1 MFKIF
6 HGYGL
11 VEAYHKWKKAHRVED
26 KTISRAIRLVIAVAV
41 CLTIWCLPV
50 ENWIDGM
57 TIIQKRTLAIF
68 VFAILMWLFE
78 AVAAWTT
85 SVMVVVLLLF
95 TTSNSSLVFFYN
107 GVDAETMK
115 MYSDLPANA
124 KTLLTTGYVDVAPAE
139 KPSSKL
145 LDGYKNELK
154 AVCDS
159 LASETAVKDGLEE
172 TKLDLEKKIED
183 AQKPYDD
190 SLAKYNEYTNH
201 IKSKEAIA
209 YLSTA
214 DSASVARLDSLVKVV
229 NANAKLA
236 KAKTI
241 DPSNAGG
248 YKELICDAEVDN
260 ILTPYTVELL
270 DTKTL
275 EALTKKDDKTKKS
288 PIQVIPAADVCQIK
302 ALGPQT
308 NYKSILACFADP
320 IIMLFIGGFILAI
333 AASKT
338 GLDLYLARVM
348 LKPFGKNP
356 KYVLLGFLMV
366 TGVFS
371 MFLSNTATAAMML
384 TFLGPVLKAL
394 PADGK
399 GKTALALAIP
409 IAANIGG
416 MGTPIGT
423 PPNAIALK
431 YMSEIGIN
439 VGFGQWMAFMIPF
452 TLLLLFISWV
462 MLIKLFPFKAK
473 TIELNIEGEL
483 KKDWRS
489 IVVYITFICTVLLWV
504 LDKATGV
511 NANVVAM
518 LPVGVFAI
526 IGVLTKRDLE
536 EISWSVLWMV
546 AGGFALGVALK
557 ETGLADTLIAAV
569 PFANWPAILIVV
581 GSGLICYLMAN
592 FISHTATANL
602 LVPIL
607 ASVGASA
614 AVATN
619 LAGLGGVSTLLVGV
633 AIGSSL
639 GMVLPIS
646 TPPNA
651 IAASTGMIDQKDMVK
666 TGLIMGIVGLV
677 LGYVMLIVL
686 GSAGFFN

>member
-6 HGYGL
+6 PGYSL
-11 VEAYHKWKKAHRVED
+11 VESYHKWKKAHRVED
-26 KTISRAIRLVIAVAV
+26 KTVSRAIRLAIAIIVA
-41 CLTIWCLPV
+41 LAIWCLPV
-50 ENWIDGM
+50 ENWIPGM

-95 TTSNSSLVFFYN
+95 TTSNSSLVFFNNGIDTEVLKTYN
-107 GVDAETMK
+107 SLTP
-115 MYSDLPANA
+115 SA
-124 KTLLTTGYVDVAPAE
+124 KTIVEDQVAHAPVIEVLKDSASTEELKKAIALVNAQVNYDNVAVVMPSIPEDVNALVT
-139 KPSSKL
+139 PSNVKL
-145 LDGYKNELK
+145 LD
-154 AVCDS
+154 
-159 LASETAVKDGLEE
+159 
-172 TKLDLEKKIED
+172 
-183 AQKPYDD
+183 
-190 SLAKYNEYTNH
+190 
-201 IKSKEAIA
+201 SK
-209 YLSTA
+209 T
-214 DSASVARLDSLVKVV
+214 VA
-229 NANAKLA
+229 
-236 KAKTI
+236 
-241 DPSNAGG
+241 
-248 YKELICDAEVDN
+248 C
-260 ILTPYTVELL
+260 LTPA
-270 DTKTL
+270 TL
-275 EALTKKDDKTKKS
+275 EQMT
-288 PIQVIPAADVCQIK
+288 PQNVGEIK
-302 ALGPQT
+302 ALGKQT
-308 NYKSILACFADP
+308 GYKSLLACFADP

-366 TGVFS
+366 TGIFS

-431 YMSEIGIN
+431 YMNEIGIN
-439 VGFGQWMAFMIPF
+439 IGFGQWMAFMIPF
-452 TLLLLFISWV
+452 TLLLLFIAWF
-462 MLIKLFPFKAK
+462 MLVKLFPFKAK
-473 TIELNIEGEL
+473 EITLNIEGEL

-489 IVVYITFICTVLLWV
+489 IVVYITFGVTVLLWV

-518 LPVGVFAI
+518 LPVGVCAI

-546 AGGFALGVALK
+546 AGGFALGVALQ
-557 ETGLADTLIAAV
+557 ETGLAQTLINV
-569 PFANWPAILIVV
+569 IPFETWPPIVMVV
-581 GSGLICYLMAN
+581 GSGLICYAMAN

-607 ASVGASA
+607 AAVGASA

-619 LAGLGGVSTLLVGV
+619 LAPLGGVSTLLVGV

-651 IAASTGMIDQKDMVK
+651 IAASTGMIEQKDMVK
-666 TGLIMGIVGLV
+666 TGLIMGVVGLV
-677 LGYVMLIVL
+677 LGYAMLIVL
-686 GSAGFFN
+686 GSAGMF

>member
-6 HGYGL
+6 PGYSL
-11 VEAYHKWKKAHRVED
+11 VESYHKWKKAHRVED
-26 KTISRAIRLVIAVAV
+26 KTVSRAIRLAIAIIVALAV
-41 CLTIWCLPV
+41 WCLPV
-50 ENWIDGM
+50 ETWIPGM

-68 VFAILMWLFE
+68 LFAIMMWLFE

-95 TTSNSSLVFFYN
+95 TTSNSSLVFFNNGIDTEVLKTYN
-107 GVDAETMK
+107 SLTP
-115 MYSDLPANA
+115 SA
-124 KTLLTTGYVDVAPAE
+124 KTIVEDQVAYAPVIEVLKDSASTEELKKAIALVNAQVNYDSVAVVMPSIPEDVNALVT
-139 KPSSKL
+139 PSNVKL
-145 LDGYKNELK
+145 LD
-154 AVCDS
+154 
-159 LASETAVKDGLEE
+159 
-172 TKLDLEKKIED
+172 
-183 AQKPYDD
+183 
-190 SLAKYNEYTNH
+190 
-201 IKSKEAIA
+201 SK
-209 YLSTA
+209 T
-214 DSASVARLDSLVKVV
+214 VA
-229 NANAKLA
+229 
-236 KAKTI
+236 
-241 DPSNAGG
+241 
-248 YKELICDAEVDN
+248 C
-260 ILTPYTVELL
+260 LTPA
-270 DTKTL
+270 TL
-275 EALTKKDDKTKKS
+275 EQMT
-288 PIQVIPAADVCQIK
+288 PQNVGEIK
-302 ALGPQT
+302 ALGKQT
-308 NYKSILACFADP
+308 GYKSLLACFADP

-356 KYVLLGFLMV
+356 KWVLLGFLMV
-366 TGVFS
+366 TGIFS

-431 YMSEIGIN
+431 YMNEIGIN
-439 VGFGQWMAFMIPF
+439 IGFGQWMAFMIPF
-452 TLLLLFISWV
+452 TILLLVIAWV
-462 MLIKLFPFKAK
+462 MLLKLFPFKAK
-473 TIELNIEGEL
+473 EITLNIEGEL

-489 IVVYITFICTVLLWV
+489 IVVYITFAVTVLLWV

-518 LPVGVFAI
+518 LPVGVCAI

-546 AGGFALGVALK
+546 AGGFALGVALQ
-557 ETGLADTLIAAV
+557 ETGLAQTLINV
-569 PFANWPAILIVV
+569 IPFGDWPAVVMVV
-581 GSGLICYLMAN
+581 GSGLICYAMAN

-607 ASVGASA
+607 AAVGASA

-619 LAGLGGVSTLLVGV
+619 LAPLGGVSTLLVGV

-651 IAASTGMIDQKDMVK
+651 IAASTGMIEQKDMVK
-666 TGLIMGIVGLV
+666 TGLIMGVVGLV
-677 LGYVMLIVL
+677 LGYGMLIVL
-686 GSAGFFN
+686 GSAGMF

>member
-6 HGYGL
+6 PGYSL
-11 VEAYHKWKKAHRVED
+11 VESYHKWKKAHRVED
-26 KTISRAIRLVIAVAV
+26 KTVSRAIRLAIAIIVALAV
-41 CLTIWCLPV
+41 WCLPV
-50 ENWIDGM
+50 ETWIPGL

-68 VFAILMWLFE
+68 LFAIMMWLFE

-95 TTSNSSLVFFYN
+95 TTSNSSLVFFNNGIDTEVLKTYN
-107 GVDAETMK
+107 SLTP
-115 MYSDLPANA
+115 SA
-124 KTLLTTGYVDVAPAE
+124 KTIVEDQVAYAPVIEVLKDSASTEELKKAIALVNAQVNYDSVAVVMPSIPEDVNALVT
-139 KPSSKL
+139 PSNVKL
-145 LDGYKNELK
+145 LD
-154 AVCDS
+154 
-159 LASETAVKDGLEE
+159 
-172 TKLDLEKKIED
+172 
-183 AQKPYDD
+183 
-190 SLAKYNEYTNH
+190 
-201 IKSKEAIA
+201 SK
-209 YLSTA
+209 T
-214 DSASVARLDSLVKVV
+214 VA
-229 NANAKLA
+229 
-236 KAKTI
+236 
-241 DPSNAGG
+241 
-248 YKELICDAEVDN
+248 C
-260 ILTPYTVELL
+260 LTPA
-270 DTKTL
+270 TL
-275 EALTKKDDKTKKS
+275 EQMT
-288 PIQVIPAADVCQIK
+288 PQNVGEIK
-302 ALGPQT
+302 ALGKQT
-308 NYKSILACFADP
+308 GYKSLLACFADP

-366 TGVFS
+366 TGIFS

-431 YMSEIGIN
+431 YMNEIGIN
-439 VGFGQWMAFMIPF
+439 IGFGQWMAFMIPF
-452 TLLLLFISWV
+452 TILLLVIAWV
-462 MLIKLFPFKAK
+462 MLLKLFPFKAK
-473 TIELNIEGEL
+473 EITLNIEGEL

-489 IVVYITFICTVLLWV
+489 IVVYITFAVTVLLWV

-518 LPVGVFAI
+518 LPVGVCAI

-546 AGGFALGVALK
+546 AGGFALGVALQ
-557 ETGLADTLIAAV
+557 ETGLAQTLINV
-569 PFANWPAILIVV
+569 IPFGDWPAVVMVV
-581 GSGLICYLMAN
+581 GSGLICYAMAN

-607 ASVGASA
+607 AAVGASA

-619 LAGLGGVSTLLVGV
+619 LAPLGGVSTLLVGV

-651 IAASTGMIDQKDMVK
+651 IAASTGMIEQKDMVK
-666 TGLIMGIVGLV
+666 TGLIMGVVGLV
-677 LGYVMLIVL
+677 LGYGMLIVL
-686 GSAGFFN
+686 GSAGMF

>member
-6 HGYGL
+6 PGYSL
-11 VEAYHKWKKAHRVED
+11 VESYHKWKKAHRVED
-26 KTISRAIRLVIAVAV
+26 KTVSRAIRLAIAIIVALAV
-41 CLTIWCLPV
+41 WCLPV
-50 ENWIDGM
+50 ETWIPGL

-68 VFAILMWLFE
+68 LFAIMMWLFE

-95 TTSNSSLVFFYN
+95 TTSNSNLVFFN
-107 GVDAETMK
+107 GGVDTEYLKAYQGLTPE
-115 MYSDLPANA
+115 A
-124 KTLLTTGYVDVAPAE
+124 KKIVDDQTKYADIVE
-139 KPSSKL
+139 ILKDSTQTH
-145 LDGYKNELK
+145 ELK
-154 AVCDS
+154 AWGSYIQSQSSYQLPDS
-159 LASETAVKDGLEE
+159 LLAVDKVVYKYEKNKVEKIDTVAVRAEVKAVYTPATAKLLTVKAIDALTAEVPDKDKETA
-172 TKLDLEKKIED
+172 I
-183 AQKPYDD
+183 
-190 SLAKYNEYTNH
+190 H
-201 IKSKEAIA
+201 
-209 YLSTA
+209 
-214 DSASVARLDSLVKVV
+214 
-229 NANAKLA
+229 
-236 KAKTI
+236 
-241 DPSNAGG
+241 
-248 YKELICDAEVDN
+248 
-260 ILTPYTVELL
+260 
-270 DTKTL
+270 
-275 EALTKKDDKTKKS
+275 ALN
-288 PIQVIPAADVCQIK
+288 PERVGEIK
-302 ALGPQT
+302 ALGPMSS
-308 NYKSILACFADP
+308 YKSLLACFADP

-356 KYVLLGFLMV
+356 KFVLLGFLMV

-409 IAANIGG
+409 SAANIGG
-416 MGTPIGT
+416 IGTPIGT
-423 PPNAIALK
+423 PPYAIALK
-431 YMSEIGIN
+431 YMNDIGISI
-439 VGFGQWMAFMIPF
+439 GFGQWMAFMIPF
-452 TLLLLFISWV
+452 TLLLLFIAWI
-462 MLIKLFPFKAK
+462 MLVKLFPFKAK
-473 TIELNIEGEL
+473 EITLNIEGEL

-546 AGGFALGVALK
+546 AGGFARGVALK
-557 ETGLADTLIAAV
+557 ETGLAQTLIDV
-569 PFANWPAILIVV
+569 IPFGDWPAIVMVV

-607 ASVGASA
+607 AAVGASA

-619 LAGLGGVSTLLVGV
+619 LAPLGGVSTLLVGV

-651 IAASTGMIDQKDMVK
+651 IAASTGMIEQKDMVK
-666 TGLIMGIVGLV
+666 TGLIMGVVGLV
-677 LGYVMLIVL
+677 LGYGMLIVL
-686 GSAGFFN
+686 GSAGMF